1 MNIAQRLAALTLA
14 FASASVVPAPAQL
27 PAPYGAPINLELAK
41 RAIAAAAAEAKK
53 NNWGMAIAVVDTG
66 GALVS
71 FDRMDNT
78 QTGSV
83 KVAIQKA
90 QSAAALRRSTKVFGE
105 SLAGGG
111 GGLRILGMQGSNQIE
126 GGLPIEVDGKIVG
139 AIGAS
144 GGTGSQDGQTAVA
157 GLNGLK

>member
-1 MNIAQRLAALTLA
+1 MKIFRLAALSLI
-14 FASASVVPAPAQL
+14 FFSASVVPASTQT

-71 FDRMDNT
+71 FERMDNT
-78 QTGSV
+78 QTGSI

-111 GGLRILGMQGSNQIE
+111 GGLRILGLHGSRPVE

-144 GGTGSQDGQTAVA
+144 GGTGPQDSLTAVA
-157 GLNGLK
+157 GINGLK